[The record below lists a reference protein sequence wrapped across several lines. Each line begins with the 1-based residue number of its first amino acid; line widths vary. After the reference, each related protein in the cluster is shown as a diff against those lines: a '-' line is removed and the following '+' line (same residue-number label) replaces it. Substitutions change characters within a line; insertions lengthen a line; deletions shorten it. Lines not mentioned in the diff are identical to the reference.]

1 MDERNRGRKKKQR
14 PRLICE
20 PDSDAEENA
29 AENKH
34 ENIHRGT
41 VECGACQK
49 RYPSDEHGPLPPA
62 DPRHRR
68 RHERRDERRDVERR
82 GEESQQLAVELAVLA
97 GARVGLL
104 LSVDGGEEALEERV
118 HGAENETAGGS
129 HDACQEDEAGHLASV
144 LLVARADN
152 CSSCHFAL
160 PSLIDFFSIFIVERK
175 GSDRARRASV
185 LGLEDEQELI
195 YRRSAQECFLNLRQ
209 RWALQSLRYFQ
220 DRYLSELENQ
230 ALKEG
235 IDPRASQQY
244 ARPFAQQGIGS
255 DLDLHEPD
263 EVRRGL
269 VEEVEG
275 PDE

>member
-41 VECGACQK
+41 VECGADQK

-104 LSVDGGEEALEERV
+104 LSVDGGEEFLEERV

-185 LGLEDEQELI
+185 LGLQDEQELI
-195 YRRSAQECFLNLRQ
+195 YRRSAQECFLNLGSNGG
-209 RWALQSLRYFQ
+209 LPSLE
-220 DRYLSELENQ
+220 D
-230 ALKEG
+230 EG
-235 IDPRASQQY
+235 QY
-244 ARPFAQQGIGS
+244 AWTPSLFG
-255 DLDLHEPD
+255 HHC
-263 EVRRGL
+263 
-269 VEEVEG
+269 
-275 PDE
+275 